1 MLFLAIVVD
10 SVTTLAMIDAAY
22 ILAWMGIVLLQAVAH
37 YSVSARKRFDPHPL
51 EATEDVCLDEVP
63 PREQLASS
71 IDEQDERSDEDLDG
85 EEFDRLLS
93 QTGSEMMN
101 VSTIFFDEES
111 VSAWE
116 TCLVRFLTARNLCMI
131 LRVADH
137 SKA

>member
-1 MLFLAIVVD
+1 
-10 SVTTLAMIDAAY
+10 MIDAAY

-101 VSTIFFDEES
+101 SCRSLES
-111 VSAWE
+111 IVQE
-116 TCLVRFLTARNLCMI
+116 KICHI
-131 LRVADH
+131 D
-137 SKA
+137 